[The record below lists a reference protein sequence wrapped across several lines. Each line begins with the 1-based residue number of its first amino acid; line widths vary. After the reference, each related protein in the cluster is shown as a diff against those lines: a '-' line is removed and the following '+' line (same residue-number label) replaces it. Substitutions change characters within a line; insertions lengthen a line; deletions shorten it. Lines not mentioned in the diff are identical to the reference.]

1 MSNVHMIVGTV
12 VIVAYAIT
20 LVLNVRLALTGTE
33 TPGRLPISFAA
44 ATLLALQYMLGFSV
58 LGSGRSVPAMH
69 FLLALS
75 AVIPVGIEHGLGARQ
90 ENPRRRGMLGALV
103 NVLTLVLVVIAYIIG
118 QNNA

>member
-1 MSNVHMIVGTV
+1 MSNVHMINGTL
-12 VIVAYAIT
+12 VIIAYAVT
-20 LVLNVRLALTGTE
+20 LILNARLAFTGAE

-58 LGSGRSVPAMH
+58 LGTGESVPASH
-69 FLLALS
+69 FLIALS

-90 ENPRRRGMLGALV
+90 ENPRRRGTLGAIA
-103 NVLTLVLVVIAYIIG
+103 NILTLALVVTAYIIG